1 MPRTA
6 EHTVNVELARLLRTR
21 HPRWRQGVGVEQ
33 SGVLSDAPAQRPDI
47 LIRHPGGLPV
57 VIETEFQPARGVEQD
72 ARGRLGATVAATGEV
87 IEQGVALRVPVE
99 LRSVNQARL
108 PRRVAAAAF
117 DYCVFTEGAE
127 GPDRWPA
134 RGWLTGGVDDLAG
147 FIEQTA
153 LSERR
158 IARGTLILET
168 GVRQAAG
175 LLQKDLQ
182 ERPDAMPKIAAA
194 LHQQSGEQTMRMAM
208 AIVANAL
215 TFQTGI
221 AASHDVPA
229 LEELRNKSPFGR
241 LLKSQVVGTWRYILG
256 EINYWPIFRIAS
268 DIVIPIPDATASA
281 VLNHL
286 ARVAEALH
294 QLGAATTHDLSGQMF
309 GRLIA
314 DRKFL
319 ATFYTLPAS
328 ASLLAELA
336 AARLDLDWSDPEA
349 FTGLQVA
356 DLACGSGALLA
367 AAYRAVTSRHR
378 RAGGDDAPL
387 HASMMEHALIGAD
400 IMPAATHLTAATLSS
415 AHPTETFD
423 RTRIHTMPY
432 GDPEPN
438 DASGR
443 ATAIG
448 SLDLILSDAQ
458 PSLFGTGQHVIR
470 GHDPSVIADALPAYA
485 RQGDELRIPH
495 DSVDLMIMN
504 PPFTRPL
511 GHEGVEEGVPVSSFA
526 GFNTSADEQRA
537 MSTALGRIRSHL
549 NHPAGHGYAG
559 LASNFID
566 LAHAKVKPGGVL
578 ALVLPLAVVSGESWS
593 SARRLLAREYRDL
606 TIVTIAAIGDTGRAF
621 SSDTTIGE
629 ALVIATRRNA
639 ASQADEAEAEAEAEA
654 VATYVNLLR
663 RPRSLAES
671 AEIART
677 VGNLPDARAG
687 LLSVGD
693 TEAGC
698 FVRATAADGGCAS
711 LREPSV
717 ADSALAL
724 ARGSLRLPRMR
735 ETLPLPVAVLG
746 ELGEKGLHDMQ
757 INGKANGPFDVIPHR
772 QAPAYPI
779 LWRHSAARER
789 RLTVEPD
796 REGRVRPDRDE
807 KALDVWNTATRL
819 HFNRDFRL
827 NSQSLAACL
836 TPECSI
842 GGRAWPNFRL
852 ADSAREEAIVLWANT
867 TLGLL
872 SFWWTGGR
880 QQLGRS
886 VMTITHLPELLTLDV
901 RQLCQEQIDRSHRLF
916 AEFHDHEFL
925 PANEAYHDPA
935 RHALD
940 QAVLVDL
947 LGLPETI
954 LEPLAVLRHQW
965 CAEPTV
971 HGGKST
977 RPPE

>member
-6 EHTVNVELARLLRTR
+6 EHTINVELARLLRTR
-21 HPRWRQGVGVEQ
+21 HPRWRQGIGVEQ
-33 SGVLSDAPAQRPDI
+33 TGVLQDAPGQRPDI
-47 LIRHPGGLPV
+47 LIQHPGGLPV
-57 VIETEFQPARGVEQD
+57 VIETEYMPARGVEQD
-72 ARGRLGATVAATGEV
+72 ARARLGATVAATGEA
-87 IEQGVALRVPVE
+87 IEQAVALRVPLD
-99 LRSVNQARL
+99 LRGVNQAQL
-108 PRRVAAAAF
+108 PQRVAATAF
-117 DYCVFTEGAE
+117 DYCVLTEGAE
-127 GPDRWPA
+127 SPVRWPES
-134 RGWLTGGVDDLAG
+134 GWLAGGVDDLAG
-147 FIEQTA
+147 FIENTA

-158 IARGTLILET
+158 IARGTLILEV
-168 GVRQAAG
+168 GVRQASG
-175 LLQKDLQ
+175 RLQRDLQ
-182 ERPDAMPKIAAA
+182 ERPDAIPKIASA
-194 LHQQSGEQTMRMAM
+194 LHQEPGEQTMRMAM

-215 TFQTGI
+215 TFHTSI
-221 AASHDVPA
+221 AASHDFPA

-241 LLKSQVVGTWRYILG
+241 LLKSQVVGTWRYILR
-256 EINYWPIFRIAS
+256 EINYWPIFRIAA
-268 DIVIPIPDATASA
+268 DIVTPIPDALAAA
-281 VLNHL
+281 VLDRL
-286 ARVAEALH
+286 ALVAEALH
-294 QLGAATTHDLSGQMF
+294 ELGTATTHDLSGQMF

-328 ASLLAELA
+328 AALLAELA
-336 AARLDLDWSDPEA
+336 AARLDVDWSDPEA
-349 FTGLQVA
+349 FTDLRIA
-356 DLACGSGALLA
+356 DLACGTGALLA
-367 AAYRAVTSRHR
+367 AAYRSVAARHR

-387 HASMMEHALIGAD
+387 HAAMMERALIGAD

-415 AHPTETFD
+415 AHPTTTFD

-432 GDPEPN
+432 GDPEAN
-438 DASGR
+438 DPGGH

-448 SLDLILSDAQ
+448 SLDLILSDTQ
-458 PSLFGTGQHVIR
+458 QSLFGTGQHVVR
-470 GHDPSVIADALPAYA
+470 GRGAPLAADSPAGWQ
-485 RQGDELRIPH
+485 RQGDELRVPH
-495 DSVDLMIMN
+495 GSVDLMIMN

-511 GHEGVEEGVPVSSFA
+511 GHEGTEEGIPVSSFA

-639 ASQADEAEAEAEAEA
+639 ASQADEAEAEA

-977 RPPE
+977 RPTD